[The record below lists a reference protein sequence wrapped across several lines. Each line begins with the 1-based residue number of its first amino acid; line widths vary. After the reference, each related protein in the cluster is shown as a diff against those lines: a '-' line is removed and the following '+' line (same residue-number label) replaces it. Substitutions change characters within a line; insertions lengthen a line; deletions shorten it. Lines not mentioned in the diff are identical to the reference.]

1 MLAQDSEVAKRK
13 LHVTEQKDH
22 NLPVLLE
29 ELQDVEDDKVLK
41 HEEPKCAKINVH
53 LHN

>member
-1 MLAQDSEVAKRK
+1 MLAHYSEVAKHM

-22 NLPVLLE
+22 SLVILLE
-29 ELQDVEDDKVLK
+29 ELWDVEDDKVLK
-41 HEEPKCAKINVH
+41 HEEPKCAKKNIN